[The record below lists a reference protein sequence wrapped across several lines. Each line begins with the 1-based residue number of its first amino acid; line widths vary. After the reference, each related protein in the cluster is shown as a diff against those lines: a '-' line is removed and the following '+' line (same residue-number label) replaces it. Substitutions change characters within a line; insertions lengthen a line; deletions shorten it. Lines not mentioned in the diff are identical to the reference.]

1 MSDKRE
7 VQNKV
12 FILTTAEDYPRWKS
26 HTLNKLAQSNCSW
39 ALDGR
44 DSPTLEFVKE
54 KLIGLGFTQDQL
66 RPSILVFALL
76 NKGEKHETAMAKSK
90 SIIHKL
96 VVDANHP
103 ILEGKTTQEMWNALK
118 IWLQHISPMGVSRI
132 LHTASAKK
140 MSDFKDVV
148 KYTSS
153 YQAAFDKITSL
164 LKEDSNLTM
173 KSAEMLLQGAML
185 MNISEEYTS
194 LISTIETGWTD
205 ATTNLSNTILQ
216 IIRHSEIMKGH
227 AKEKVLLTSG
237 IHRAP
242 KGSCTNPECVEKGLT
257 THYTDR
263 CWIKHPELR
272 AKYTLRQMRPK
283 GSSKNL
289 KAKDKDSDE
298 PRASEGPPAE
308 RES

>member
-1 MSDKRE
+1 
-7 VQNKV
+7 
-12 FILTTAEDYPRWKS
+12 
-26 HTLNKLAQSNCSW
+26 
-39 ALDGR
+39 
-44 DSPTLEFVKE
+44 
-54 KLIGLGFTQDQL
+54 
-66 RPSILVFALL
+66 
-76 NKGEKHETAMAKSK
+76 MAKSK
-90 SIIHKL
+90 NIIHEL
-96 VVDANHP
+96 VADAHHP
-103 ILEGKTTQEMWNALK
+103 ILEGKTAQEMWNALE
-118 IWLQHISPMGVSRI
+118 IRFQHISPVGVSHK

-148 KYTSS
+148 DYTSS

-164 LKEDSNLTM
+164 LKDDSNLTI
-173 KSAEMLLQGAML
+173 KSVEMLLQGAML
-185 MNISEEYTS
+185 MNISKEYTS

-205 ATTNLSNTILQ
+205 ATTNLPNTVFQ

-242 KGSCTNPECVEKGLT
+242 KGSCTNPEYFEKGLT

-272 AKYTLRQMRPK
+272 AKYTLRQMRLK
-283 GSSKNL
+283 GSNRNL
-289 KAKDKDSDE
+289 KAKDKATDDA
-298 PRASEGPPAE
+298 RASEGPPGD

>member
-1 MSDKRE
+1 
-7 VQNKV
+7 
-12 FILTTAEDYPRWKS
+12 
-26 HTLNKLAQSNCSW
+26 
-39 ALDGR
+39 
-44 DSPTLEFVKE
+44 
-54 KLIGLGFTQDQL
+54 
-66 RPSILVFALL
+66 
-76 NKGEKHETAMAKSK
+76 
-90 SIIHKL
+90 
-96 VVDANHP
+96 
-103 ILEGKTTQEMWNALK
+103 
-118 IWLQHISPMGVSRI
+118 
-132 LHTASAKK
+132 

-148 KYTSS
+148 EYTSS

-164 LKEDSNLTM
+164 LKDDSNLTI
-173 KSAEMLLQGAML
+173 KSAEMLHQGAML

-205 ATTNLSNTILQ
+205 ATTNLSNTVLQ

-272 AKYTLRQMRPK
+272 AKYTLRQMKPK
-283 GSSKNL
+283 GSNRNL
-289 KAKDKDSDE
+289 KAKDKATDDA
-298 PRASEGPPAE
+298 RASEEPPGD